1 MSTLYCVEVKDMN
14 RIKCAAKE
22 CVHNSNSKCE
32 AKEIA
37 VHNCNCDE
45 AQCCSQTEC
54 ATFQKKE
61 L

>member
-1 MSTLYCVEVKDMN
+1 MN